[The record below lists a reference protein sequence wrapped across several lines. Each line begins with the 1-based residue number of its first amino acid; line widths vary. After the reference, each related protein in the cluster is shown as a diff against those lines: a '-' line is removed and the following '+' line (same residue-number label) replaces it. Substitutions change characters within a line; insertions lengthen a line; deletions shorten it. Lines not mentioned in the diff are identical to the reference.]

1 MRSLTAISNNIY
13 KKPSASPSATASMA
27 VSTHAN
33 APATNG
39 IESCRTQPIAS
50 NFLRDL
56 GRWLHF
62 NREQRLALI
71 KFSASMSATPDA
83 PVTKTCART
92 TWLPLRIRR
101 SSSSLSDASRRP
113 SIRSTKVCKT
123 CQGLMRLKMT
133 KKLLFWMLVTK
144 VQRTPT
150 TSAQQESS
158 SNVLNRSVCG
168 VSLPWKKS
176 LQVPFWWSTW
186 ARSCLKSKETCVA
199 PTTTPMVS
207 LIYSIWMIWTTVKN
221 VS

>member
-1 MRSLTAISNNIY
+1 MRSSTAISNNIY
-13 KKPSASPSATASMA
+13 KKPSANPSVTASMA
-27 VSTHAN
+27 ASTHAN

-39 IESCRTQPIAS
+39 IESYRIRPIAS
-50 NFLRDL
+50 NFHRGL

-83 PVTKTCART
+83 PATKTCART

-113 SIRSTKVCKT
+113 SIRSTKVYKT
-123 CQGLMRLKMT
+123 YQGPMRLKMT
-133 KKLLFWMLVTK
+133 KKLPSWRPVTK

-168 VSLPWKKS
+168 VSLRWKKS
-176 LQVPFWWSTW
+176 LRVPSWWNT
-186 ARSCLKSKETCVA
+186 
-199 PTTTPMVS
+199 
-207 LIYSIWMIWTTVKN
+207 
-221 VS
+221 